1 LTDGISRQEQR
12 NISYNQYPFN
22 IFNQDL
28 LAEQMRQKMII
39 SEQIR
44 HQNEQP
50 NHILE
55 MKKAIND
62 FCNAAK
68 KVSPE
73 YQKYAMEEIMAE
85 IMKQAGGR

>member
-1 LTDGISRQEQR
+1 
-12 NISYNQYPFN
+12 
-22 IFNQDL
+22 
-28 LAEQMRQKMII
+28 MII

-44 HQNEQP
+44 HQNEQL

-62 FCNAAK
+62 FCSAAK

-85 IMKQAGGR
+85 KMKQAGGR

>member
-1 LTDGISRQEQR
+1 M
-12 NISYNQYPFN
+12 SYSQYPFN
-22 IFNQDL
+22 IFNQNL

-44 HQNEQP
+44 HQNEQL

-62 FCNAAK
+62 FCSVAK